1 MCCYCTMIAY
11 VHYDE
16 ASDVTRSVVYILL
29 MIIWIM
35 TVVETLYI
43 FHKDRKKEIKEEND
57 NKQRFLMYKIYQDRD
72 PINNHQDRI
81 SSL

>member
-1 MCCYCTMIAY
+1 MTKVITFYSVLDSLLIQ
-11 VHYDE
+11 

-57 NKQRFLMYKIYQDRD
+57 NKKKRHRNLRD
-72 PINNHQDRI
+72 SAVILI
-81 SSL
+81 VKLYL